1 MSLPRTPSLELFETT
16 LEVGVVGMLPFEVVV
31 KKQADN
37 KKGPRSRAVRAFAFI
52 GVLLRVAR

>member
-1 MSLPRTPSLELFETT
+1 MELSETT

-37 KKGPRSRAVRAFAFI
+37 KKDPRSRAVRAFAFMTCFSF
-52 GVLLRVAR
+52 A